1 MDFILALGL
10 TAAALSSFTTLPQ
23 LIKSIKTK
31 STTDLSL
38 GMFCLLTTG
47 AVLWLIYGV
56 VRKDVPLI
64 SANIITLMISV
75 PILILKLKY
84 K

>member
-64 SANIITLMISV
+64 SANIITLMIAV